1 MRLLVILHGFFG
13 FKIRCYMTTAVKELL
28 NTFDA
33 LTDQEKHE
41 AATQLLR
48 RVLVGESGDVTED
61 VLVFASEELFLE
73 LDAREATGGQS

>member
-1 MRLLVILHGFFG
+1 MAKVLVGKNNLT
-13 FKIRCYMTTAVKELL
+13 KIRCYMTTAVKELL

-33 LTDQEKHE
+33 LTDTEKHE

-73 LDAREATGGQS
+73 LDAWEATGGQS

>member
-1 MRLLVILHGFFG
+1 
-13 FKIRCYMTTAVKELL
+13 MTTAVKELL

>member
-1 MRLLVILHGFFG
+1 MAKVLVGKNILA
-13 FKIRCYMTTAVKELL
+13 KIRCYMTTAVKELL

-33 LTDQEKHE
+33 LTDTEKHE

-48 RVLVGESGDVTED
+48 RVIIGELGDVTED